1 MISPVLQPGVCRERP
16 RIMASQPQSH
26 AGLAGKACLLMSL
39 RLNDNASA
47 IPRGAADLRY
57 YERIDARL
65 D

>member
-1 MISPVLQPGVCRERP
+1 
-16 RIMASQPQSH
+16 MASQPQSH